1 MNEVLGLGSAARL
14 ELLTKKKLKLLDF
27 EAAVS
32 MQEKADLFLEM
43 HRSESVQVVLLNEKV
58 A

>member
-43 HRSESVQVVLLNEKV
+43 HHSESVQVVLLNEKV

>member
-43 HRSESVQVVLLNEKV
+43 HRSEFVQVVLLNEKV

>member
-1 MNEVLGLGSAARL
+1 MNEVLGLGSSAKL

>member
-1 MNEVLGLGSAARL
+1 VNEVLGLGSAARL

-43 HRSESVQVVLLNEKV
+43 HRSEFVQVVLLNEKV